1 MSKINCFWCSLLSLK
16 DKTAIDRNGDSR
28 TRKMFIK
35 WRTDTLPQIIS
46 LDRLSHILWFVFC
59 VLNGHSYDDLHKL
72 YTTFGYWLKLVAIL
86 IHRQLHQRGHRE
98 SHGRRECWPPSLY
111 TSTKTT
117 AMNKDKCPRISHIK
131 KLNILQF
138 RSLAISTFWSTDRHV
153 FCKHFSPFQT
163 FAWCYLTKT
172 WLI

>member
-1 MSKINCFWCSLLSLK
+1 MLTNGEPTHYLKLSRLIVLATFYGLYFVCS
-16 DKTAIDRNGDSR
+16 TA
-28 TRKMFIK
+28 
-35 WRTDTLPQIIS
+35 TLT
-46 LDRLSHILWFVFC
+46 
-59 VLNGHSYDDLHKL
+59 
-72 YTTFGYWLKLVAIL
+72 TTFTNFTQHLVTDWNWSPSCL
-86 IHRQLHQRGHRE
+86 IHRQLHQRGHPE

-131 KLNILQF
+131 KLSILQF

-153 FCKHFSPFQT
+153 FWKHFSPFQT